1 LVVDDEREFAQ
12 TLSDRLIMRDVGSAV
27 AYDGESALD
36 LVSKDEP
43 EIMILDI
50 KMPGINGI
58 EVLRRV
64 KQTNPDIQVIILTG
78 HGTKADRELCIKLGA
93 FAFLEKPVKLEVLSA
108 TIKNAKDKIMA
119 RNPAG
124 QKAI

>member
-1 LVVDDEREFAQ
+1 
-12 TLSDRLIMRDVGSAV
+12 M